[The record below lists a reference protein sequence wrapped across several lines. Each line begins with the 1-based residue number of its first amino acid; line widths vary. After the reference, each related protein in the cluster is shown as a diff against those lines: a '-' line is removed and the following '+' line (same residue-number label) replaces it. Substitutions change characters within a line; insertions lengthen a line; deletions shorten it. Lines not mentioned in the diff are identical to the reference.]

1 MKVLM
6 IINSLEIGGAET
18 SLETLSSALKNE
30 MQVEVIS
37 LAGSGY
43 LANRLQSK
51 GILVHQLDLRANLS
65 LFKQCFK
72 LFRLVRDIK
81 PDLVHT
87 WMYHSN
93 LLGGIIAKL
102 AGIKK
107 IIWSVHAFNLE
118 RGMLKP
124 STRALI
130 KFLALVSYFIP
141 NKIIC
146 CSQKSLEIHQ
156 HLLYKKTKLVFIPN
170 GVDPSLFSYSKLGR
184 EDIRKELDIDD
195 NKILVGCI
203 GRFDVQK
210 NQLGFLKTISYIQ
223 TLGMEYHFVFVG
235 RGNDHHNKEIQQI
248 MNASKIGKNIT
259 LLGERDD
266 ISNILS
272 ALDIFVMPSKG
283 EAFPVSLCEAM
294 ACEIPC
300 IATNVGDVQFILGDI
315 SQTIDL
321 NKFEMFSQAIIE
333 VGSMAPKLRK
343 KLGEKLKKR
352 VLDNFSIDIVA
363 KSHIELYEEI

>member
-30 MQVEVIS
+30 MHVEVIS

-43 LANRLQSK
+43 LANRLQNR

-65 LFKQCFK
+65 LLKQCFK

-93 LLGGIIAKL
+93 FLGGVIAKL
-102 AGIKK
+102 AGVKK
-107 IIWSVHAFNLE
+107 IVWSVHAFNLE
-118 RGMLKP
+118 RGMLKS
-124 STRALI
+124 STRVLI
-130 KFLALVSYFIP
+130 KFSALFSYFIP
-141 NKIIC
+141 NQIIC
-146 CSQKSLEIHQ
+146 CSQKSLEIHKQ
-156 HLLYKKTKLVFIPN
+156 LLYKKTKLAFIPN
-170 GVDPSLFSYSKLGR
+170 GVDPSLFYFSELGR
-184 EDIRKELDIDD
+184 ENIREELDLDD
-195 NKILVGCI
+195 KTILVGCI

-210 NQLGFLKTISYIQ
+210 NQLGFLKTITLIQ
-223 TLGMEYHFVFVG
+223 NLGMEYHFVFVG
-235 RGNDHHNKEIQQI
+235 RGNDHQNHEIQQI
-248 MNASKIGKNIT
+248 INTSKIGENIT

-272 ALDIFVMPSKG
+272 ALDIFAMPSKG

-294 ACEIPC
+294 ACEVPC
-300 IATNVGDVQFILGDI
+300 VATNVGDVQFILGDI
-315 SQTIDL
+315 SQTIDIS
-321 NKFEMFSQAIIE
+321 KFEMFSHAIIE
-333 VGSMAPKLRK
+333 LGSMTPKLRK
-343 KLGEKLKKR
+343 QLGEKLKKR
-352 VLDNFSIDIVA
+352 VLDNFSIAIVA
-363 KSHIELYEEI
+363 QSHVELYEAI

>member
-1 MKVLM
+1 M

-18 SLETLSSALKNE
+18 SLETLSCTLQNE

-37 LAGSGY
+37 LSGSGY
-43 LANRLQSK
+43 LAQRLRSK
-51 GILVHQLDLRANLS
+51 GVLVHQLDLRANLS
-65 LFKQCFK
+65 LLKQCFE
-72 LFRLVRDIK
+72 LFRLIRAIK

-93 LLGGIIAKL
+93 LVGGVIAKL

-118 RGMLKP
+118 KGMLKP

-130 KFLALVSYFIP
+130 KFLAFFSYFIP
-141 NKIIC
+141 SKIIC
-146 CSQKSLEIHQ
+146 CSQKSLEIHKQ
-156 HLLYKKTKLVFIPN
+156 LLYKKVKLVFIPN
-170 GVDPSLFSYSKLGR
+170 GVDPSFFSFSEVGR
-184 EDIRKELDIDD
+184 ETIRKELDIAD

-210 NQLGFLKTISYIQ
+210 NQLGFLKTITHIQ
-223 TLGMEYHFVFVG
+223 NLGMEYHFVFVG
-235 RGNDHHNKEIQQI
+235 RGNDRQNQEIQ
-248 MNASKIGKNIT
+248 KIVNTSNLDKNIT

-272 ALDIFVMPSKG
+272 ALDIFAMPSKG

-294 ACEIPC
+294 ACEVPC
-300 IATNVGDVQFILGDI
+300 LATNVGDVQFILGDI
-315 SQTIDL
+315 LQAIDIT
-321 NKFEMFSQAIIE
+321 KFELFPQAILE
-333 VGSMAPKLRK
+333 LGSMAPKLRK

>member
-1 MKVLM
+1 M

-18 SLETLSSALKNE
+18 SLETLSISLKHK
-30 MQVEVIS
+30 MQIEVIS

-51 GILVHQLDLRANLS
+51 GILVHQLDLRANLF
-65 LFKQCFK
+65 LFKECLK
-72 LFRLVRDIK
+72 LFRLVRNIE

-118 RGMLKP
+118 SGMLKP
-124 STRALI
+124 STRVLI
-130 KFLALVSYFIP
+130 KFSALFSYFIP

-156 HLLYKKTKLVFIPN
+156 KLLYQKTKLAFIPN
-170 GVDPSLFSYSKLGR
+170 GVDPSIFSYSELGR
-184 EDIRKELDIDD
+184 DNIRKELNIDD
-195 NKILVGCI
+195 HKILVGCI

-210 NQLGFLKTISYIQ
+210 NQLGFLKTITDIQ
-223 TLGMEYHFVFVG
+223 SLGMEYHFVFVG
-235 RGNDHHNKEIQQI
+235 RGNDNQNQDMQEII
-248 MNASKIGKNIT
+248 NTSKIGKNIT

-266 ISNILS
+266 IANILS
-272 ALDIFVMPSKG
+272 ALDIYAMPSKG

-315 SQTIDL
+315 VQTVDI
-321 NKFEMFSQAIIE
+321 NKFETFSQAITE
-333 VGSMAPKLRK
+333 LGSMAPKLRK
-343 KLGEKLKKR
+343 QLGKKLKNR
-352 VLDNFSIDIVA
+352 VLDNFSIGIVA
-363 KSHIELYEEI
+363 QLHLELYEAAQEY